1 MLPSY
6 TEKGLWPL
14 QHKTQMG
21 LKKKKK
27 TSDGI
32 LKRAGA
38 HGLVGTASVHLHSWL
53 CSAYSHRTRTRSPE
67 KQPLV
72 EPLKL
77 RPLVPRLKG
86 AIDGRYRPQ
95 MAGLLGHSPKAAS
108 RLWGVQDLWG
118 IRVCRAAW
126 GRMVS
131 GSPGKG
137 VQLAPLSS
145 PELVPLSAFLFTP

>member
-14 QHKTQMG
+14 QNKTQMG
-21 LKKKKK
+21 LKKKNK

-32 LKRAGA
+32 LKRSGA
-38 HGLVGTASVHLHSWL
+38 HGLVGMASIHLHPWL
-53 CSAYSHRTRTRSPE
+53 CSAYSHRTRTHSPE

-86 AIDGRYRPQ
+86 AIEGCTGHKWPVCSATLQRQPPDSGVFRTSGGLGS
-95 MAGLLGHSPKAAS
+95 AGLRGEG
-108 RLWGVQDLWG
+108 W
-118 IRVCRAAW
+118 
-126 GRMVS
+126 
-131 GSPGKG
+131 
-137 VQLAPLSS
+137 
-145 PELVPLSAFLFTP
+145 